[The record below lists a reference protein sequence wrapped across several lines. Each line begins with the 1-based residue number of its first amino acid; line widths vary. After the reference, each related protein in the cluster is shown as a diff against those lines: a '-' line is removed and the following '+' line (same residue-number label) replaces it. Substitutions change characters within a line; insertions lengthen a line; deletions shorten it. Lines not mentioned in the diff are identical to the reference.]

1 MNQGFKF
8 TRSFILS
15 PGADKAT
22 SSLNDTGS
30 GVVASV
36 VFISSH
42 GSQVGDMFGE
52 TSYHTSGADLIF
64 SLIEAAFAGKPFSGP
79 DWFFLSNCYTVIN
92 LTFNDWLTL
101 MRGAKP
107 LRGVV
112 GFQGVC
118 PLAEPSATIFAT
130 FIRLLNEGKTI
141 LEAWSGACT
150 KHGIPNRWVV
160 LCHENAKDDTIA
172 DWNAGTLKP
181 IAPSS
186 SKIFMFNKANPTGT
200 LVVPTPDPFE
210 VFWSKGT
217 TKISVAN
224 RNDPA
229 NRIANKDTVSITVK
243 PPTTAVFEAGTT
255 ITVTLIYIRVNYLQA
270 INVNKMFIIKGQ
282 SGASAP
288 TTAKLNSERPSS
300 SPDDGDD
307 SWILTVT
314 GTPAEVTLDLEC
326 VDLDLSKHSQHNV
339 PYWLRVK
346 VESPSSLP
354 VEFDFT
360 RNGSILLK

>member
-1 MNQGFKF
+1 M
-8 TRSFILS
+8 
-15 PGADKAT
+15 
-22 SSLNDTGS
+22 
-30 GVVASV
+30 
-36 VFISSH
+36 
-42 GSQVGDMFGE
+42 
-52 TSYHTSGADLIF
+52 
-64 SLIEAAFAGKPFSGP
+64 
-79 DWFFLSNCYTVIN
+79 
-92 LTFNDWLTL
+92 
-101 MRGAKP
+101 
-107 LRGVV
+107 
-112 GFQGVC
+112 
-118 PLAEPSATIFAT
+118 
-130 FIRLLNEGKTI
+130 NEGKTI

-150 KHGIPNRWVV
+150 KHAIPDRWVV

-186 SKIFMFNKANPTGT
+186 SKVFMFNKANPGGT

-217 TKISVAN
+217 AKISVAN

-243 PPTTAVFEAGTT
+243 PPSTAVFPTGTT
-255 ITVTLIYIRVNYLQA
+255 ITITLIYIRVNYLQA
-270 INVNKMFIIKGQ
+270 INVNKMFIIKRQ

-307 SWILTVT
+307 SWILKVT

-326 VDLDLSKHSQHNV
+326 VDLDLSKHGQHNV

-354 VEFDFT
+354 VKFDFT